1 MISMQTQL
9 NTFYDVLQL
18 LKKYGFIIYFD
29 NKDDMLEMIEQ
40 EIQTLYRHELITRE
54 EFLQSKLL
62 INQRRMNRD
71 E

>member
-1 MISMQTQL
+1 MQTQL

-29 NKDDMLEMIEQ
+29 KKDDMLEMIEQ

>member
-1 MISMQTQL
+1 MINMQTQL

-40 EIQTLYRHELITRE
+40 EIQTLYRHKLITRE